1 MEIARKHVPTAAT
14 VPTIGA
20 KSLPLVEG
28 EIVVS
33 AADESRAGARAG
45 APKELVAYARG
56 FLRTA
61 RDGVRF
67 LWRTGDSW
75 LAVQIERHAR
85 PEPQPDEAVLSW
97 AATEL
102 PGGVTAR
109 EIDILT
115 LLAIGLTNGQIAERL
130 GTSTR
135 TVSTQVERLLLK
147 LEQSRRGGLAALAV
161 DAGLLRLPIPGG
173 ATGLTSIGPVEV
185 EQRSSRSAHHDRGL
199 DRPMIVTFP
208 GKRPFRIGTIAASYG
223 SLKADGVEASRGS
236 AIAVEEINA
245 RGGIGGRTVQH
256 VVVDV
261 DILDPESVRNGM
273 AALIDQRVDAVMA
286 TNLSADNPFDLEQV
300 AEYGRP
306 FVHLAPFAPEDRAVD
321 TDPARF
327 WNVVRAYPTESHH
340 GRGFASLFENLAMR
354 SDLAPEGGRIVLVET
369 EALRAH
375 TTSTA
380 FLEYAAGTGWEL
392 GKLIQVP
399 PRSPDW
405 REVVT
410 RVDAM
415 DPCAVVI
422 THLVTDTSVELQRTL
437 RAGGS
442 HHLVYYLHA
451 ASVPS
456 RPSLDD
462 IVGRVLWSTD
472 PACSD
477 DPLARDFQE
486 RYQRRFGEEPVW
498 PIATTAYDQVRLF
511 AHAWAATGTRDP
523 RRVAQFLRHSA
534 HGGLGGA
541 YLLGTPALTTDATA
555 RSANRAWTTGHRG
568 VGLG

>member
-1 MEIARKHVPTAAT
+1 MEIARKQVPAGAT
-14 VPTIGA
+14 VARIGVRRP
-20 KSLPLVEG
+20 PLVEG

-33 AADESRAGARAG
+33 ASDEGRAG
-45 APKELVAYARG
+45 APGELVAYARG

-61 RDGVRF
+61 RDDVRF
-67 LWRTGDSW
+67 LWRMGDAW
-75 LAVQIERHAR
+75 LAVQIERQVR
-85 PEPQPDEAVLSW
+85 PEPRSDEAVLSW

-102 PGGVTAR
+102 PGGVTSR

-185 EQRSSRSAHHDRGL
+185 EQRSGHAGHHDRAL
-199 DRPMIVTFP
+199 DRPTIVTFP
-208 GKRPFRIGTIAASYG
+208 GKRPFRIGTLAASYG
-223 SLKADGVEASRGS
+223 SLTADGVEAARGS

-256 VVVDV
+256 VVADV
-261 DILDPESVRNGM
+261 DILDPSSVRRGM
-273 AALIDQRVDAVMA
+273 AELIDQRVDAITT
-286 TNLSADNPFDLEQV
+286 TNLGQVNPFDFEQV

-306 FVHLAPFAPEDRAVD
+306 FAYLAPRAPEDRAVD
-321 TDPARF
+321 ADPAHF
-327 WNVVRAYPTESHH
+327 WNVLRTHPAEGHH
-340 GRGFASLFENLAMR
+340 GRGFASLFENLAAR
-354 SDLAPEGGRIVLVET
+354 SGLAPGGGRIVLVET

-375 TTSTA
+375 TTATA
-380 FLEYAAGTGWEL
+380 FLECAAGAGYEL
-392 GKLIQVP
+392 GEPIQVP
-399 PRSPDW
+399 SGTPDW
-405 REVVT
+405 REVVG

-415 DPCAVVI
+415 DPGAVVI
-422 THLVTDTSVELQRTL
+422 THLVTDTSVELRSTL

-442 HHLVYYLHA
+442 HHLLYFLHA

-456 RPSLDD
+456 RSGLDD
-462 IVGRVLWSTD
+462 IVGRVLWSTE
-472 PACSD
+472 PVGSD
-477 DPLARDFQE
+477 DPLAREFLE
-486 RYQRRFGEEPVW
+486 RYRHRFGQEPVW
-498 PIATTAYDQVRLF
+498 PVATTAYDQVRMF
-511 AHAWAATGTRDP
+511 AQAWASTGTRDP

-534 HGGLGGA
+534 HRSLGGA
-541 YLLGTPALTTDATA
+541 CVLGTPTLTTAVPA
-555 RSANRAWTTGHRG
+555 AAMGHRRA
-568 VGLG
+568 GLA